1 MGVLSVLTMFAIVGF
16 SIAVSLLITVPLT
29 GALVR
34 LRANY
39 NPRGLRL
46 DPEGN
51 FEPHTGPVV
60 TSFFGMLKRVK
71 RIEGWSGLYKG
82 LMPTLL
88 FSLVLSVFAVTV
100 LDADRAS
107 TLGRINPPV
116 AGPFGTLAFGLLSM
130 LLSLPTAVITYRS
143 ITTPYKLSYLRPM
156 YSIRILLTP
165 TERKKP
171 WMLYMT
177 PGLLAAQVLLVA
189 YTAFFLTAIRAFLL
203 PRPSADELSLNTV
216 KFGIYLF
223 IELLSTVV
231 LCPLEVISTKL
242 AIQRNHAAPEYNS
255 VEQEAEDD
263 TLDGEEYTEY
273 SGAEEDVI
281 GLRHEKDPYL
291 GLVDCAKKIIDEEGW
306 KALYRAWW
314 ITLLAAVGS
323 ALASAVPYIA
333 P

>member
-1 MGVLSVLTMFAIVGF
+1 
-16 SIAVSLLITVPLT
+16 
-29 GALVR
+29 
-34 LRANY
+34 
-39 NPRGLRL
+39 
-46 DPEGN
+46 
-51 FEPHTGPVV
+51 
-60 TSFFGMLKRVK
+60 
-71 RIEGWSGLYKG
+71 
-82 LMPTLL
+82 
-88 FSLVLSVFAVTV
+88 
-100 LDADRAS
+100 
-107 TLGRINPPV
+107 
-116 AGPFGTLAFGLLSM
+116 
-130 LLSLPTAVITYRS
+130 
-143 ITTPYKLSYLRPM
+143 M

-281 GLRHEKDPYL
+281 GSVACPLVRSSNGCSPSHQSRRLRHEKDPYL